1 MEGGAWK
8 AEVHGVAEGRTQ
20 LKRLS
25 SSSSSRESN
34 ELAMLSSLRTMN
46 VNNDF
51 FKHTFASFS
60 WGEKR
65 SENFN
70 RSFYQEEEYFH
81 HKP

>member
-8 AEVHGVAEGRTQ
+8 AEVHGVAEGQTQ
-20 LKRLS
+20 LRRL
-25 SSSSSRESN
+25 SSSSRESN
-34 ELAMLSSLRTMN
+34 GLAMLSSLRTMN

-51 FKHTFASFS
+51 FKQTFASFS
-60 WGEKR
+60 RGEKR